1 MEKGT
6 TKGNAVQ
13 MLAKKLNIKKEEIM
27 CIGDSGNDLS
37 MLNEAGL
44 AVVMGNAED
53 DIKKYA
59 DFITDSNENSGVAM
73 VINKFILNK

>member
-1 MEKGT
+1 
-6 TKGNAVQ
+6 
-13 MLAKKLNIKKEEIM
+13 
-27 CIGDSGNDLS
+27 

>member
-1 MEKGT
+1 
-6 TKGNAVQ
+6 

-73 VINKFILNK
+73 VINKFSLNK

>member
-1 MEKGT
+1 
-6 TKGNAVQ
+6 

>member
-1 MEKGT
+1 
-6 TKGNAVQ
+6 
-13 MLAKKLNIKKEEIM
+13 M

-73 VINKFILNK
+73 AINKFILNK